1 MGDDAD
7 EVARRVEKLEGRVDT
22 LQSQIGKMQSEVRAQ
37 FAEQRA
43 WMTNGFSDKVA
54 AIVGARVDDYRK
66 EEWERERQ
74 ERELQLKEK
83 EVRDREYGQRR
94 DQEQARDMAKQKLWS
109 AIIPAIIAA
118 IGIIVVAMM
127 GGA

>member
-1 MGDDAD
+1 MDDAA
-7 EVARRVEKLEGRVDT
+7 EIERRVEKLEGCVDV
-22 LQSQIGKMQSEVRAQ
+22 LQSQIDDMKREVRSQ
-37 FAEQRA
+37 FAEQKA
-43 WMTNGFSDKVA
+43 WMSNGFSDRLA
-54 AIVGARVDDYRK
+54 AIVGARMDDHRK

-109 AIIPAIIAA
+109 AIIPAAISA
-118 IGIIVVAMM
+118 IGIIGVALM
-127 GGA
+127 GGAG